1 MLNALGKKNAKNVLE
16 LEIRRWMSS
25 NYKENA
31 CLT

>member
-1 MLNALGKKNAKNVLE
+1 MHWKKKYAKNVLE

-25 NYKENA
+25 NNKENA